1 MRKSPVP
8 LSHSG
13 DLVRG
18 RGIFFMAASPRGN
31 EGGAEFAAAF
41 IIVARKC

>member
-8 LSHSG
+8 LSLSG

-18 RGIFFMAASPRGN
+18 RGIFFMAASPRGSVEIN
-31 EGGAEFAAAF
+31 THLLTHGSFTMR
-41 IIVARKC
+41 I